1 MPNIT
6 IRNLELRFKR
16 ELRRRAAERG
26 CSLEEEARD
35 ILRAALSR
43 RPVGRRAAADR
54 TVTDRSE
61 GIVLD
66 APPTDL
72 SEGVVLNAPLAG
84 RSEGVVT
91 DVPLSGR
98 SEGIVLDAPPLGRSE
113 CVVLDAPLA
122 DPPFAP
128 R

>member
-26 CSLEEEARD
+26 CSLEDEARD

-43 RPVGRRAAADR
+43 RPAGRRAEAGRAMPDCSEGIVLDAPLSGR
-54 TVTDRSE
+54 SDGIVHDAPPSGRSEGVVLDAPPPDRSE

-66 APPTDL
+66 AP
-72 SEGVVLNAPLAG
+72 LAG
-84 RSEGVVT
+84 RSEGVV
-91 DVPLSGR
+91 
-98 SEGIVLDAPPLGRSE
+98 
-113 CVVLDAPLA
+113 LDAPL
-122 DPPFAP
+122 PESPFAP

>member
-43 RPVGRRAAADR
+43 RPAGRRAAAGRAMADLSDG
-54 TVTDRSE
+54 VVLDAPPPDLSDGVVLDAQPLGGSE

-66 APPTDL
+66 APPTE
-72 SEGVVLNAPLAG
+72 S
-84 RSEGVVT
+84 
-91 DVPLSGR
+91 
-98 SEGIVLDAPPLGRSE
+98 
-113 CVVLDAPLA
+113 
-122 DPPFAP
+122 PFAP

>member
-6 IRNLELRFKR
+6 IRNLELRFKL

-43 RPVGRRAAADR
+43 RPAGRRAGVGRAMP
-54 TVTDRSE
+54 DRSE

-66 APPTDL
+66 APPPDR
-72 SEGVVLNAPLAG
+72 SDGVG
-84 RSEGVVT
+84 M
-91 DVPLSGR
+91 
-98 SEGIVLDAPPLGRSE
+98 DAPPPES
-113 CVVLDAPLA
+113 
-122 DPPFAP
+122 PFAP

>member
-1 MPNIT
+1 MPNTT

-26 CSLEEEARD
+26 CSLEDEARD

-43 RPVGRRAAADR
+43 RPAGRRAGADR
-54 TVTDRSE
+54 AMTDRSE

-66 APPTDL
+66 APLIDR
-72 SEGVVLNAPLAG
+72 SEGVVLDAPLAG
-84 RSEGVVT
+84 RSEGVGMDAT
-91 DVPLSGR
+91 PPDR
-98 SEGIVLDAPPLGRSE
+98 SEG
-113 CVVLDAPLA
+113 VVLDAPLA

>member
-43 RPVGRRAAADR
+43 RTSSRRAGAGRAMA
-54 TVTDRSE
+54 DRSE
-61 GIVLD
+61 GIVLN
-66 APPTDL
+66 APP
-72 SEGVVLNAPLAG
+72 SG
-84 RSEGVVT
+84 RSEGV
-91 DVPLSGR
+91 G
-98 SEGIVLDAPPLGRSE
+98 
-113 CVVLDAPLA
+113 LDAPL
-122 DPPFAP
+122 PESPFAP

>member
-43 RPVGRRAAADR
+43 RPAVRRAGAGRAMA
-54 TVTDRSE
+54 DRSE

-66 APPTDL
+66 APPPE
-72 SEGVVLNAPLAG
+72 S
-84 RSEGVVT
+84 S
-91 DVPLSGR
+91 
-98 SEGIVLDAPPLGRSE
+98 
-113 CVVLDAPLA
+113 
-122 DPPFAP
+122 FAP

>member
-43 RPVGRRAAADR
+43 RPSGHRAGAGRAEGIVLDTPPLGHSKGIVLDAPPLDL
-54 TVTDRSE
+54 SE

-66 APPTDL
+66 AP
-72 SEGVVLNAPLAG
+72 LAG
-84 RSEGVVT
+84 RSAGV
-91 DVPLSGR
+91 GM
-98 SEGIVLDAPPLGRSE
+98 DAPPPES
-113 CVVLDAPLA
+113 
-122 DPPFAP
+122 PFAP

>member
-43 RPVGRRAAADR
+43 RPVGRRTTAGRAMA
-54 TVTDRSE
+54 DRSE

-66 APPTDL
+66 ATPTDR
-72 SEGVVLNAPLAG
+72 SEGVVL
-84 RSEGVVT
+84 
-91 DVPLSGR
+91 
-98 SEGIVLDAPPLGRSE
+98 DAPPPES
-113 CVVLDAPLA
+113 
-122 DPPFAP
+122 PFAP

>member
-43 RPVGRRAAADR
+43 RPAGRRAEAGRA
-54 TVTDRSE
+54 E

-66 APPTDL
+66 APLASRSD
-72 SEGVVLNAPLAG
+72 GVALNAP
-84 RSEGVVT
+84 
-91 DVPLSGR
+91 
-98 SEGIVLDAPPLGRSE
+98 PPES
-113 CVVLDAPLA
+113 
-122 DPPFAP
+122 PFAP

>member
-43 RPVGRRAAADR
+43 RPAGRRAGAGRAMPDCA
-54 TVTDRSE
+54 E

-66 APPTDL
+66 APPPNRA
-72 SEGVVLNAPLAG
+72 EGIVLDAPLAG
-84 RSEGVVT
+84 RSEGVVMDAT
-91 DVPLSGR
+91 PPDR
-98 SEGIVLDAPPLGRSE
+98 SEDVVLDAPPPESS
-113 CVVLDAPLA
+113 
-122 DPPFAP
+122 FAP

>member
-43 RPVGRRAAADR
+43 RPAGRRAGAGRAMADR
-54 TVTDRSE
+54 SDGVVLDAPLAGRSEGVILDAPLAGRSDGVVLDAPPTDRSE

-66 APPTDL
+66 ASPTE
-72 SEGVVLNAPLAG
+72 S
-84 RSEGVVT
+84 S
-91 DVPLSGR
+91 
-98 SEGIVLDAPPLGRSE
+98 
-113 CVVLDAPLA
+113 
-122 DPPFAP
+122 FAP

>member
-26 CSLEEEARD
+26 CSIEEEARD

-43 RPVGRRAAADR
+43 RPAGRRAGAGATPDLSDG
-54 TVTDRSE
+54 V
-61 GIVLD
+61 VLD
-66 APPTDL
+66 APPPE
-72 SEGVVLNAPLAG
+72 S
-84 RSEGVVT
+84 
-91 DVPLSGR
+91 
-98 SEGIVLDAPPLGRSE
+98 
-113 CVVLDAPLA
+113 
-122 DPPFAP
+122 PFAP

>member
-6 IRNLELRFKR
+6 IRNLELRFKL

-54 TVTDRSE
+54 ARTDR
-61 GIVLD
+61 
-66 APPTDL
+66 

-98 SEGIVLDAPPLGRSE
+98 SEG
-113 CVVLDAPLA
+113 VVLDAPLA
-122 DPPFAP
+122 GRSAGVGMDAPPPESPFAP